1 MPHTIG
7 GVAGRLLIRDLALAD
22 GTSAHLQLGIA
33 VVLEDGHV
41 QWLGPTEDA
50 DAAGAEVMDGGG
62 ATLMPGLVDAHS
74 HLSGPGGSHWIE
86 RFSDPPETLRQV
98 GRDNA
103 RRLVQAGILWARDVG
118 APTAGS
124 RPVNLQLRDELR
136 NQPGQ
141 PYIRAAGTWLAKTGY
156 LPITI
161 GVDDGAGLL
170 QAAMGQLDGG
180 ADFVKIML
188 DAPAGEQTAP
198 FSVDEVSGV
207 VQAVHER
214 GKKITAHATIA
225 DGARVAAVA
234 GVDSIEHGFA
244 IDADVARTM
253 ATNTVTLVSTLSVLA
268 SIETF
273 ARTTRIERFAGEAG
287 QRRTA
292 ERREQAFAAVRA
304 VRQAGVRI
312 ATGSDFGGGS
322 VRAGHLAWELELLVQ
337 AGLEPWEALAAA
349 TRHGGELLGEPHA
362 GQVLTGAPADF
373 VLVHGD
379 PLSDPAACWRVW
391 AVFQHGARV
400 A

>member
-1 MPHTIG
+1 MG
-7 GVAGRLLIRDLALAD
+7 NVAERLLIRDLALAD
-22 GTSAHLQLGIA
+22 GTSEQLQLGVA
-33 VVLEDGHV
+33 VVIEDGHV

-50 DAAGAEVMDGGG
+50 DPAGAEVIDGGG
-62 ATLMPGLVDAHS
+62 ATLMPGMVDAHS

-86 RFSDPPETLRQV
+86 RFSDPPERLRQV

-103 RRLVQAGILWARDVG
+103 RRLVQAGVLWARDVG
-118 APTAGS
+118 APTADS

-136 NQPGQ
+136 GQAGQ

-161 GVDDGAGLL
+161 GVEDGAGLL
-170 QAAMGQLDGG
+170 QAAIGQLDGG

-188 DAPAGEQTAP
+188 DAPAGDLSAP
-198 FSVDEVSGV
+198 FSVDEVSRV
-207 VQAVHER
+207 VQAVHAR
-214 GKKITAHATIA
+214 GKKITAHATIP
-225 DGARVAAVA
+225 DGARVAAA
-234 GVDSIEHGFA
+234 ASVDSIEHGFA
-244 IDADVARTM
+244 IDADVARSM
-253 ATNTVTLVSTLSVLA
+253 AANHVTLVSTLSVLA
-268 SIETF
+268 SFETF
-273 ARTTRIERFAGEAG
+273 ARTTRIERFASEDA
-287 QRRTA
+287 QRRTT
-292 ERREQAFAAVRA
+292 ERLEQAFAAVRA
-304 VRQAGVRI
+304 VREAGVRI

-322 VRAGHLAWELELLVQ
+322 VRAGHLAWELQLLVQ

-349 TRHGGELLGEPHA
+349 TRHGGELLGEQHA
-362 GQVLTGAPADF
+362 GRIGAGMPADF